1 MNRTIRIALTVFIIF
16 IAGPAIYALQGRVV
30 DAASGM
36 GVSGATVVLGGR
48 SVKTEEA
55 GHFQIAEM
63 GEQVYVRAPGYRA
76 STYSMATVK
85 ASGTLALTAFAPKAL
100 YLTVYGIGSRQL
112 RNGALGIIHQGS
124 ANALVIDVKGD
135 RGLVP
140 YPSTVPVVKLDGARR
155 ITTIPDL
162 AALVRSLH
170 RQGIYAIARIVVFK
184 DDPLAHARPEL
195 AVKQENGLLYLDAEG
210 LAWTNPFLAEVRN
223 YNIAIA
229 VEAARAGFD
238 EIQFDYLR
246 FPDSASH
253 LRFGQQ
259 VSETARVQAIDSF
272 LTEARRQLTPFNVY
286 LAVDVF
292 GYVFWNT
299 NDTGIGQQLED
310 IIKIVDYVS
319 PMLYPSCFQCGIPGY
334 SNPVTHPYE
343 IVRLTMENA
352 QRRLKVSP
360 TRFRP
365 WIQAFRDY
373 AFDHRVFGA
382 NEVGAEIRATKDFG
396 SDGWMLWNPQNNYAG
411 AGLAPFAIDQQ
422 GHNLQP
428 KETRKDTVT
437 P

>member
-1 MNRTIRIALTVFIIF
+1 VNTTIRIALTVFFIF
-16 IAGPAIYALQGRVV
+16 ITGRALYALQGRVV
-30 DAASGM
+30 DAASGR
-36 GVSGATVVLGGR
+36 GVSEATVVLGGR
-48 SVKTEEA
+48 TVKTDET
-55 GHFQIAEM
+55 GHFQIMEQ

-76 STYSMATVK
+76 STYSMATVI
-85 ASGTLALTAFAPKAL
+85 ANGTLALTAFAPKAL

-135 RGLVP
+135 RGIVP
-140 YPSTVPVVKLDGARR
+140 YPSAVPLVKLDSARR

-162 AALVRSLH
+162 AALVRNLH
-170 RQGIYAIARIVVFK
+170 RQGIYTIARIVVFK
-184 DDPLAHARPEL
+184 DDPLAHARPDL
-195 AVKQENGLLYLDAEG
+195 AIKRQNGLLYLDAEG
-210 LAWTNPFLAEVRN
+210 LAWTNPFLAEVQN

-238 EIQFDYLR
+238 EIQFDYVR
-246 FPDSASH
+246 FPDIASQ
-253 LRFGQQ
+253 LRFGQPA
-259 VSETARVQAIDSF
+259 SEAARVQAIDGF
-272 LTEARRQLTPFNVY
+272 LAEARRQLTAFNVY

-292 GYVFWNT
+292 GYVFWNN

-310 IIKIVDYVS
+310 IINIVDYVS

-352 QRRLKVSP
+352 QRRLKVPP

-373 AFDHRVFGA
+373 AFDHRMFGA

-411 AGLAPFAIDQQ
+411 AGLTPFASDQQ
-422 GHNLQP
+422 EHGLQP
-428 KETRKDTVT
+428 KQTRKDTVA